1 MVLFNTW
8 LYKRV
13 TKFLCFVI
21 TRYNKRPR
29 LLVSHN
35 VHPQT
40 LSVVQTRADSLGLA
54 VDVADISQA
63 DFSSRQYAGVL
74 FQYPDT
80 SGDLC
85 DFTDIVQRAHAEGV
99 SVVFFTS
106 IISCKHRFN
115 CSANL
120 FY

>member
-1 MVLFNTW
+1 M
-8 LYKRV
+8 
-13 TKFLCFVI
+13 

-99 SVVFFTS
+99 SVVFFTE
-106 IISCKHRFN
+106 KYFQ
-115 CSANL
+115 
-120 FY
+120 FYQLQAQI